1 MNRRLHNSFLA
12 LSASGAMLVLAA
24 MAGSPSGALAPA
36 VADTVTAGV
45 PAPDRDDATADADAG
60 IPVLEAV
67 DRAIDASR
75 PGRNG
80 AHRSRRA
87 VLVPYFSFARG

>member
-24 MAGSPSGALAPA
+24 MAGTPA
-36 VADTVTAGV
+36 DVGTSATAATVAVHAAAIDHEDATAGV
-45 PAPDRDDATADADAG
+45 DAG
-60 IPVLEAV
+60 HPVLEAV
-67 DRAIDASR
+67 DRAIEANSPVRD
-75 PGRNG
+75 G